1 MSAPT
6 IAGAVLVVEDD
17 APIREAIRNGL
28 ILHGFLVST
37 VSSAEEALEIIEREP
52 LDVVVLDVGLPK
64 MSGIELCSALRRQEI
79 DIPILILSARDA
91 VGDRVTGLQAGA
103 DDYLVKPFELSELV
117 ARLPARG
124 DPAGSDH
131 CVASRNLR
139 VDTERRRAHVAT
151 ECDFASTDTL
161 DFAYLMSVV
170 WFCIR

>member
-1 MSAPT
+1 MSSPT
-6 IAGAVLVVEDD
+6 IAGAVFVVEDD

-37 VSSAEEALEIIEREP
+37 VSSAEEALEMIEHEP
-52 LDVVVLDVGLPK
+52 LDVVVLDVGLPQ
-64 MSGIELCSALRRQEI
+64 MSGIELCSALRRPEI

-117 ARLPARG
+117 ARLAALLRRAEIRPGATTVLRLG
-124 DPAGSDH
+124 
-131 CVASRNLR
+131 NLR

-151 ECDFASTDTL
+151 DYDLHPLTRWILHT
-161 DFAYLMSVV
+161 
-170 WFCIR
+170 